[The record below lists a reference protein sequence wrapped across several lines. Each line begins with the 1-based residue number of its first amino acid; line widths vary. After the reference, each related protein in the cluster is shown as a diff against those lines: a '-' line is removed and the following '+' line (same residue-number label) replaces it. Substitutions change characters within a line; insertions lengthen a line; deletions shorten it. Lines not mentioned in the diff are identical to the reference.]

1 MKRGI
6 STWLMTKVV
15 MLIFLTMTF
24 AVILSFTGL
33 VQQRAV
39 ADSAQHLTLRVKDS
53 IQALLGIRA
62 ETGTRS
68 VVLPE
73 EIPGDSDRSIPYT
86 VNIWTE
92 NEDNGYKEVYIA
104 IAENLHSPGD
114 DIESYITA
122 SSFKFEDEDYR
133 IKLGVEND
141 NGDEL
146 MLNSSAFSIIH
157 VRKEGNVFRIYGG
170 RRRN

>member
-122 SSFKFEDEDYR
+122 SSFKFEDYR

-157 VRKEGNVFRIYGG
+157 VRKEGDIFRIYGG